1 MCIGLA
7 FPMHSSHEAR
17 RIGVSPYPTC
27 QVITH
32 PYITVIPTNPAIIAT
47 TDALSKSD
55 SIQNLKVTDLCR
67 HLLFDSADPALLAGV
82 DDDDDNDTSLAGVQG
97 DDTSLAGV
105 PIPIATTD
113 NDDHSD

>member
-1 MCIGLA
+1 MQT
-7 FPMHSSHEAR
+7 P
-17 RIGVSPYPTC
+17 
-27 QVITH
+27 
-32 PYITVIPTNPAIIAT
+32 
-47 TDALSKSD
+47 
-55 SIQNLKVTDLCR
+55 
-67 HLLFDSADPALLAGV
+67 LFDSTDPALLAGV